1 MTEKL
6 FYEDSHMVT
15 FSATVF
21 SCEQSGEVYEVVL
34 DRTAF
39 FPEGGG
45 QYADT
50 GRLDDAKVTDV
61 QEKAGIIYHKTNQPL
76 EIGKTVQGTIDWK
89 NGFRRCSSIPENI
102 LYQGL
107 YMRHM
112 VMTMSD
118 FIWEKMQLQWIST
131 AAFLKKN

>member
-15 FSATVF
+15 FSATVV

-61 QEKAGIIYHKTNQPL
+61 QEKQYRARLTG
-76 EIGKTVQGTIDWK
+76 K
-89 NGFRRCSSIPENI
+89 NGFPRCSSIPENI

-107 YMRHM
+107 YMRYM
-112 VMTMSD
+112 AMTMSGST
-118 FIWEKMQLQWIST
+118 WEKMPLQWIST

>member
-39 FPEGGG
+39 FPEGGDNTQIPG
-45 QYADT
+45 
-50 GRLDDAKVTDV
+50 
-61 QEKAGIIYHKTNQPL
+61 
-76 EIGKTVQGTIDWK
+76 DW
-89 NGFRRCSSIPENI
+89 
-102 LYQGL
+102 
-107 YMRHM
+107 
-112 VMTMSD
+112 TMQ
-118 FIWEKMQLQWIST
+118 K
-131 AAFLKKN
+131 